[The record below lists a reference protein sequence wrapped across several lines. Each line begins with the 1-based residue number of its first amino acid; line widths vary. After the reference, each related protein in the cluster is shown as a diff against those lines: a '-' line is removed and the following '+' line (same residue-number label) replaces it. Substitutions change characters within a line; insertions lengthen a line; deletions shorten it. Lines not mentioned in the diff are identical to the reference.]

1 MQQADMDP
9 VGHVEDEV
17 KSPKVGGGGGG
28 GTTTTTITTWGSS
41 SSAVLAGS
49 QRCKP
54 RIGHTYQADVSPYR
68 LDLELS
74 PVLDEEAEEEAEDM
88 ETLYSNG
95 LAYLPLTHILYPLK
109 PENDVE
115 DSAAELKEME
125 GKQLRG
131 GTKKRKRRGSRWAR
145 MGKMPKKLATDMGR
159 KSFVHRATSSS
170 RGDSSNMQQETIGVG
185 VFVPEEEPEVWSESE
200 ISAFVLGLHLFGKEL
215 NSVKRLVG
223 SKHMKDVMNYYYGP
237 FYKSPAFLRWVSAK
251 NSQSRRCV
259 HGARIVSGWRQQELL
274 LKLNSLL
281 PDPVKQEQLLKV
293 RVIFFLATV
302 KKFTQSLTFANWNRY
317 RIQMQFCICVYE
329 GIDSAWM

>member
-302 KKFTQSLTFANWNRY
+302 KKFTQSLTCANWNRY
-317 RIQMQFCICVYE
+317 RIQMQFCVCVYE

>member
-1 MQQADMDP
+1 
-9 VGHVEDEV
+9 
-17 KSPKVGGGGGG
+17 
-28 GTTTTTITTWGSS
+28 
-41 SSAVLAGS
+41 
-49 QRCKP
+49 
-54 RIGHTYQADVSPYR
+54 
-68 LDLELS
+68 
-74 PVLDEEAEEEAEDM
+74 VLDEEAEEEAEDM

-109 PENDVE
+109 PENNDVE

-125 GKQLRG
+125 GKQLR

-145 MGKMPKKLATDMGR
+145 MGKMPKKLATEMGR
-159 KSFVHRATSSS
+159 KSFVHRATSS
-170 RGDSSNMQQETIGVG
+170 RGDSNMQQENFGVG

-293 RVIFFLATV
+293 RLIFFWQPSRIHT
-302 KKFTQSLTFANWNRY
+302 SLTCANWNRY
-317 RIQMQFCICVYE
+317 RNQMHFCICVYE
-329 GIDSAWM
+329 GIDLAWM

>member
-125 GKQLRG
+125 GKQLR

-302 KKFTQSLTFANWNRY
+302 KKFTQSLTCANWNRY